1 MVHTVTT
8 GAADHITT
16 RMTLKTV
23 PIMVI
28 LHQLQPRFSCHD
40 KRQNNSFILSAIG
53 LLKIYTTVHYGSYT
67 MHTTILLLCVLTGV
81 SFEH

>member
-1 MVHTVTT
+1 MTT

-28 LHQLQPRFSCHD
+28 LHQLQPRSSSHD
-40 KRQNNSFILSAIG
+40 TRQKSSFILSEIG
-53 LLKIYTTVHYGSYT
+53 ILKN
-67 MHTTILLLCVLTGV
+67 
-81 SFEH
+81 

>member
-1 MVHTVTT
+1 MTT

-40 KRQNNSFILSAIG
+40 TRQKSSFILSEIG
-53 LLKIYTTVHYGSYT
+53 VLKIYTTVHYGSYT
-67 MHTTILLLCVLTGV
+67 THTTIFLLCVSTGV
-81 SFEH
+81 SLEH